1 MSLRHRW
8 SRYATDGTVVGMTT
22 EPMNP
27 VDLTG
32 ITGPADH
39 TEGPADGSVPASDR
53 SFGMRFTSTPRGARL
68 ARRLAA
74 VRLEEWG
81 VPYGTVPHD
90 AVVLIVAE
98 LAANAVRHGCVPGRD
113 FRLALEIP
121 PGGRLV
127 RIEVT
132 DARAERLPRRPGAPG
147 PAEEPVEGGRGLL
160 IVAHLATRWGCD
172 PRPGGPGKVVW
183 AEYALP

>member
-1 MSLRHRW
+1 M
-8 SRYATDGTVVGMTT
+8 
-22 EPMNP
+22 
-27 VDLTG
+27 
-32 ITGPADH
+32 
-39 TEGPADGSVPASDR
+39 
-53 SFGMRFTSTPRGARL
+53 
-68 ARRLAA
+68 
-74 VRLEEWG
+74 RLEEWG

-98 LAANAVRHGCVPGRD
+98 LTANAVRHGCVPGRD

-147 PAEEPVEGGRGLL
+147 PAEEPVESGRGLV
-160 IVAHLATRWGCD
+160 IVTHLATRWGCD